1 MIGPK
6 ILIGVLTVSALGGA
20 SGISYGMKTWPFNSE
35 GKRENHGDSPK
46 EVNSSSFEK
55 NPNLLSEYIIK
66 NLGKSKGS
74 TSCYQ
79 QIITKSEEQN
89 QEPNI
94 EEKKVE
100 CESFWKR
107 NGEEENK
114 DYLKIR
120 AKSEKIEEI
129 LSGYWEISKDK
140 SENHWTVKVN
150 TEKLGN
156 ISLECK
162 RENISEKNLI
172 EVLCVRKEENNAPLA
187 QQNSI
192 P

>member
-1 MIGPK
+1 MIGSK
-6 ILIGVLTVSALGGA
+6 ILIGVLSVSVLGGA
-20 SGISYGMKTWPFNSE
+20 AGVGYGMKTWPFNSE
-35 GKRENHGDSPK
+35 GKRENHGDSPQ

-79 QIITKSEEQN
+79 QIIIKSEKQN
-89 QEPNI
+89 QDPNI

-100 CESFWKR
+100 CESFWER
-107 NGEEENK
+107 SEEEENK

-140 SENHWTVKVN
+140 AENHWTVKVN

-162 RENISEKNLI
+162 KENISEKNLI
-172 EVLCVRKEENNAPLA
+172 EVLCVRKEENNAPLT
-187 QQNSI
+187 QNIIS
-192 P
+192 